1 LSSRAPR
8 LYLITDRQATAGRP
22 LTDVV
27 AAALRG
33 VAPSG
38 LPADQVAVQLREKN
52 LSGRALTELAR
63 ELREI
68 TAAAGVALYVNDR
81 IDVALAVGADGVHL
95 GGTSLEPGTVAAVA
109 PDLAIAMSVHSAAEV
124 AALRGPLTLT
134 LSPLRGARGSD
145 LRGARGPE
153 IAFALLGPIRDTPS
167 KRAFGPPLGDAA
179 VAEAARTGLPI
190 VAVGGLGPEHV
201 RGLRAAGAH
210 GVACIRAVMAAPD
223 PSAAVGS
230 FCQELK

>member
-1 LSSRAPR
+1 M
-8 LYLITDRQATAGRP
+8 
-22 LTDVV
+22 TDVV

-33 VAPSG
+33 VAVSG

-52 LSGRALTELAR
+52 LSGRELTELGRA
-63 ELREI
+63 LRQM

-95 GGTSLEPGTVAAVA
+95 GGASLDAAAAATIA
-109 PDLAIAMSVHSAAEV
+109 PHLAIAVSVHSAAEV
-124 AALRGPLTLT
+124 AAL
-134 LSPLRGARGSD
+134 
-145 LRGARGPE
+145 RGPE

-179 VAEAARTGLPI
+179 VTEAARTGVPI
-190 VAVGGLGPEHV
+190 VAVGGVGPEHA
-201 RGLRAAGAH
+201 RALRAAGAH

-223 PSAAVGS
+223 PAAAVDA
-230 FCQELK
+230 FCQELI